1 MADSTTGTVENLAL
15 VIANLSQSSEE
26 LKATIASQDTTIAS
40 LNGTIDSLKSDNEYL
55 KNNNDLL
62 REENA
67 YLKRKLF
74 GTRSEKM
81 SYSQDQLSLFD
92 ETENECEPELLEDIS
107 YTRKCKM
114 SKRNEFKLL
123 RRRYGDTP
131 KEFASKL
138 GISER
143 TLRKYENG
151 QIEPSESVQLKLF
164 ELKEK
169 LRVKVDLD
177 ATYYHILHK
186 GNT

>member
-1 MADSTTGTVENLAL
+1 MEVLLMADSTTGTVENLSL
-15 VIANLSQSSEE
+15 VIANLSQSIEE

-92 ETENECEPELLEDIS
+92 EAENECEPELLEDIS
-107 YTRKCKM
+107 YTR
-114 SKRNEFKLL
+114 
-123 RRRYGDTP
+123 
-131 KEFASKL
+131 
-138 GISER
+138 
-143 TLRKYENG
+143 
-151 QIEPSESVQLKLF
+151 
-164 ELKEK
+164 
-169 LRVKVDLD
+169 
-177 ATYYHILHK
+177 
-186 GNT
+186 